1 MAHFTAH
8 KSFGGLALCLSRRKP
23 GPTVN
28 LVSLSSRLH
37 WQRHIYYSQRNF
49 VAIAQPHLEMKY
61 SKTGRPRI
69 EIGRRRLTD
78 FAYKQ
83 PRHQKSNNGDSAKRY
98 ALLLG
103 AFGAFGA
110 FIGWGTGSASAVRFD
125 ALDSLD
131 GDDEESNSVSTDSSY
146 QLLQQYLRRV
156 KYYVNKG
163 DHAEVYVALQLALTE
178 ARKQK
183 KTKLTFDILHD
194 SAVALSRQELY
205 EDAVNYLQTP
215 IGILKGTVR
224 ALDDMGFDAEEATKQ
239 YLGRDQKIAK
249 DMSKTEYED
258 MQRERRDTFKE
269 LVKFE
274 TLKCEILSGTGDDA
288 QHVHAVSALIYLIEK
303 EMGPNFALAPNFAHA
318 DDSLSKT
325 EIFDTIKALRSQ
337 IWSTQPLEASLPLS
351 QRMLALE
358 QAIDGGKTSCPQI
371 EAIRWLS
378 INLAGAA
385 VDAEIRKGNR
395 TPEVEQLYTE
405 ARQWNE
411 LALELG
417 RQMRDRRGR
426 EKKDDPLWNENCDYT
441 CIAMYWHLAGIAMFI
456 EKDMKAGR
464 DLMEEGLELART
476 FAPDEW
482 VRPAETFVEDMD
494 AGTLSRE
501 ETADRD
507 GELFGYCNRLEREM
521 PKAEAQV
528 EAGNKK
534 SASSDG

>member
-1 MAHFTAH
+1 MHD
-8 KSFGGLALCLSRRKP
+8 SRC
-23 GPTVN
+23 
-28 LVSLSSRLH
+28 
-37 WQRHIYYSQRNF
+37 NF
-49 VAIAQPHLEMKY
+49 VAIAQRHLEKKY
-61 SKTGRPRI
+61 SNTERSRI
-69 EIGRRRLTD
+69 EIGWRSLSD
-78 FAYKQ
+78 VAYKNQ
-83 PRHQKSNNGDSAKRY
+83 RHQYISKRDSTQRW
-98 ALLLG
+98 ALLLGALG
-103 AFGAFGA
+103 AFGAFV
-110 FIGWGTGSASAVRFD
+110 GWETASAASGLRFD

-131 GDDEESNSVSTDSSY
+131 GDDEESDSVSSDPSY

-183 KTKLTFDILHD
+183 RTRLTFDILHD

-205 EDAVNYLQTP
+205 QDAVNYLQTP
-215 IGILKGTVR
+215 IDILKRTVQT
-224 ALDDMGFDAEEATKQ
+224 LDDMGFDAEEATKQ
-239 YLGRDQKIAK
+239 YLGRGQKIAK
-249 DMSKTEYED
+249 DMSRTEYED
-258 MQRERRDTFKE
+258 MQWERRDTFKE

-274 TLKCEILSGTGDDA
+274 TLKCEILSGTGNDA
-288 QHVHAVSALIYLIEK
+288 EHVGAVSSLIYLMEK
-303 EMGPNFALAPNFAHA
+303 EMGSDFARAPNFAHA
-318 DDSLSKT
+318 DDALSKT
-325 EIFDTIKALRSQ
+325 EIFDTIKALRGQ

-358 QAIDGGKTSCPQI
+358 QAIDGEKTSCPQI

-385 VDAEIRKGNR
+385 VDTEIRQGNR
-395 TPEVEQLYTE
+395 APKVEQMYTE

-464 DLMEEGLELART
+464 MLMDEGLELART

-482 VRPAETFVEDMD
+482 VRPAESFVEDMD
-494 AGTLSRE
+494 AGTLGRE

-507 GELFGYCNRLEREM
+507 GELFGYCNRLEREK

-528 EAGNKK
+528 GARKK
-534 SASSDG
+534 QRASSDG